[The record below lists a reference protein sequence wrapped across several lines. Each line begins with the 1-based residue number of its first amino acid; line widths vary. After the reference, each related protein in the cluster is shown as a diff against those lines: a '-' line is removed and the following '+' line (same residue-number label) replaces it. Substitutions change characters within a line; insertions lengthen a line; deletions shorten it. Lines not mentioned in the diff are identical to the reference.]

1 MAALKD
7 SYPLYL
13 ANEAHTPNLDL
24 EVTDKYT
31 GKVATRVALADAKTI
46 DAGIAATVEAA
57 EPMAR
62 MASYERQAV
71 LQHCVNRFTER
82 FDELAYALCI
92 EAGKPIR
99 DSRGEVGRLIDTFR
113 IAAEESVRMT
123 GEVQPL
129 DISPRARG
137 YQGMWKRV
145 PIGPCSFISPFNFPL
160 NLAAHKIAPALA
172 VGCPF
177 VMKPASRTPLGAL
190 IIGEVLAETDLPKGA
205 FSILPATRDGS
216 DLFTTDDRLKLL
228 SFTGSPEVGWAL
240 KAKSGKKKVV
250 LELGGNAAVI
260 VDRDADLEDA
270 AERIIFGAFYQSGQS
285 CIGVQ
290 RILIHEEIYDTL
302 RDMLVARTR
311 ALVAGDPREETTFI
325 GPMIDEKEAI
335 RLETWINEARAAG
348 ATVLCGGTRTGAMLQ
363 ATLLEG
369 VARGMKIRDE
379 EAFGPVAV
387 LSRYSDF
394 EAALTEVNDSRY
406 GLQAGI
412 FTRDIHKA
420 MRAWDVLE
428 VGGILIGDVPSYRVD
443 NMPYGGVK
451 DSGLGREG
459 VKFAMEDMTEI
470 RNLVIRQRPIRPAVA
485 PTRLESAPI
494 AAVNR
499 PEVPAPAIPSVPE
512 PAARAV
518 RQGWFGKR

>member
-1 MAALKD
+1 MPSLKT

-13 ANEAHTPNLDL
+13 ANEALNPNQDL
-24 EVTDKYT
+24 AVTNKYS
-31 GKVATRVALADAKTI
+31 GEVATLVALADAATI
-46 DAGIAATVEAA
+46 DKAIGAAVQATR
-57 EPMAR
+57 PMAE
-62 MASYERQAV
+62 MAAYERQAV
-71 LQHCVNRFTER
+71 LAHCVTRFQER
-82 FDELAYALCI
+82 ADELAYALCI

-99 DSRGEVGRLIDTFR
+99 DSRGEVSRLIDTFR

-129 DISPRARG
+129 DISARAKG

-177 VMKPASRTPLGAL
+177 VMKPASKTPLGAL

-205 FSILPATRDGS
+205 FSILPATRDGA

-240 KAKSGKKKVV
+240 KARSGKKKVV

-260 VDRDADLEDA
+260 VDRDTDLADATD
-270 AERIIFGAFYQSGQS
+270 RIIFGAFYQSGQS

-290 RILIHEEIYDTL
+290 RILIHEDIYEGL
-302 RDMLVARTR
+302 RDMLVTKVR
-311 ALVAGDPREETTFI
+311 ALVSGDPLDENVFI
-325 GPMIDEKEAI
+325 GPMIDEGEAR
-335 RLETWINEARAAG
+335 RLESWIAEATAAG
-348 ATVLCGGTRTGAMLQ
+348 ATLLCGGGRQGAMLE

-369 VARGMKIRDE
+369 VGRGLNIRDE
-379 EAFGPVAV
+379 EAFGPVAI
-387 LSRYSDF
+387 LSRFSDF
-394 EAALTEVNDSRY
+394 EVALTEVNDSRF

-420 MRAWDVLE
+420 MRAWEVLE
-428 VGGILIGDVPSYRVD
+428 VGGVLIGDVPSYRVD

-459 VKFAMEDMTEI
+459 VKFAMEDMCEI
-470 RNLVIRQRPIRPAVA
+470 RNLVIRRH
-485 PTRLESAPI
+485 
-494 AAVNR
+494 
-499 PEVPAPAIPSVPE
+499 
-512 PAARAV
+512 
-518 RQGWFGKR
+518 G